1 MTVDDEAKHESLM
14 GDINMAAGLSQ
25 KQITSRIYNRL
36 KSLEYQ
42 LSKAGVNTVYQSA
55 RRKCT
60 GTRSHGVLVFFEG
73 DGITFPHWQGDGGF
87 NISYSHGNMSNGESV
102 ITARIYTVLNGV
114 HRTFGWTEKDGSFE
128 QGLNFI
134 KQNFTTGGTDVHAL
148 ETRTDAAG
156 CDGSGRDK
164 AQRDTRTP
172 GSEQDAASA
181 SGIR

>member
-1 MTVDDEAKHESLM
+1 
-14 GDINMAAGLSQ
+14 MAAGLSQ

-55 RRKCT
+55 RRTCT
-60 GTRSHGVLVFFEG
+60 GSRRHGLLVHFGG
-73 DGITFPHWQGDGGF
+73 DGVTIPHWHGDGGF
-87 NISYSHGNMSNGESV
+87 NISYSSGNMSNGETV
-102 ITARIYTVLNGV
+102 ITGRIFTTLLGV
-114 HRTFGWTEKDGSFE
+114 TRMFGWTEKDGSFE

-148 ETRTDAAG
+148 ETRTDVAG